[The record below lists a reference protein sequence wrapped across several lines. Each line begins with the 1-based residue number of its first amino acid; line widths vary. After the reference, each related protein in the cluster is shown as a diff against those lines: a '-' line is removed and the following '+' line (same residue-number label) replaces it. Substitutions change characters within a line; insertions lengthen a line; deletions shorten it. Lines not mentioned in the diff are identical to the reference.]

1 MKRIHFMIA
10 FYIGKAV
17 MAITKILPKISG
29 TTWPG
34 GIANI
39 IMKNFIK
46 YFEFKPETRIV
57 MVTGTGGKTTT
68 TGMLAQLVES
78 EGKTVCTN
86 AIGANMERGVATAL
100 IRSANKSGVVE
111 CDYVILEVD
120 ERYLPIVSSKITPHV
135 ILVTNVLKDQSQR
148 NGEPGVIMQKISSAI
163 GRDVHLILNGD
174 EPNATSL
181 GMGKPSVSYYS
192 VAGEKDEDRDTNEFT
207 VNCSCPVC
215 HSPITYEYE
224 NLLNIGKFKCTGC
237 DLKSEE
243 DATIVSVN
251 PTKNYITVD
260 DKKFDVKYVSKDF
273 MYCYSSMIAFAK
285 YEGVSDAGIQ
295 KSINDFQIQSGRVE
309 QMYFGGRTINYLRIK
324 QETPVTLQSAI
335 NVTAADKKEKIVV
348 LDLSEVVDFTP
359 NYTGMYYAYDC
370 DLTKLIKSN
379 VKKYI
384 CMSNVIAYDQA
395 TRLILEGVDK
405 EDISVLPTNSYDK
418 LLKELENYDCDSIY
432 LLTWMHSY
440 YDCLNSVEKYKKGKG
455 I

>member
-46 YFEFKPETRIV
+46 YFEYKPETRIV

-111 CDYVILEVD
+111 CDYVIL
-120 ERYLPIVSSKITPHV
+120 
-135 ILVTNVLKDQSQR
+135 VTNVLKDQSQR

-181 GMGKPSVSYYS
+181 GMGKPSVSYCS

-251 PTKNYITVD
+251 PAKNYITVD

-285 YEGVSDAGIQ
+285 YEGISDAGIQ